1 MTKLPAVNRET
12 TGGQSPAPGGFDGA
26 GTYSRLLLQPAP
38 VPLTSGAP
46 DADTQGAGDTLMPAA
61 RLPKCRQYPFYGDGR
76 ANGRGSPVQLR
87 GRVTNE
93 WIDWPETP

>member
-1 MTKLPAVNRET
+1 MKLPAATMET
-12 TGGQSPAPGGFDGA
+12 TGGQPPALVGFDGA

-46 DADTQGAGDTLMPAA
+46 DADTQGAGDTL
-61 RLPKCRQYPFYGDGR
+61 YPLQDASREYSVLSDGR

-87 GRVTNE
+87 GRGPNE